1 MKKLLLAVAISIGLS
16 GIAHAEI
23 SNDSESQKL
32 SYWSSID
39 EKYAK
44 QVMEMTPQ
52 EALEIER
59 EKYSTREELFMAGL
73 FYYGDQKYQDKR
85 RALDLF
91 MASAD
96 DDFIPAI
103 FFAGKMLI
111 SGEGG
116 KSNMYMGQDML
127 ASIRGDYYYVD
138 KSNQILA
145 EMALSR
151 RDYTEAVK
159 YLSKIKSKESLYQIA
174 KIYEYRGE
182 KEVASLVYKEAIS
195 AGFVDAKIEMATR
208 LLEKGT
214 LNTKRAIGLLTEVAN
229 TGTDPNIV
237 GKAQTLLG
245 DIYFYGNQEMYANH
259 EEGVK
264 WYKKAANNNYVEG
277 MLKLQAVYLE
287 NEKDNRYR
295 LGSNKYY
302 LQDLSVKI
310 RKTIENEGRL

>member
-1 MKKLLLAVAISIGLS
+1 MKKLFLATAISIGIM
-16 GIAHAEI
+16 GISYAEVS
-23 SNDSESQKL
+23 SNSENQKL
-32 SYWSSID
+32 NYWNNID

-44 QVMEMTPQ
+44 QVIEMSSE

-59 EKYSTREELFMAGL
+59 EKYSTKEEFFIAGL
-73 FYYGDQKYQDKR
+73 FYYGDEKYQDKK
-85 RALDLF
+85 RALNLF
-91 MASAD
+91 LISAD
-96 DDFIPAI
+96 EDFIPAKY
-103 FFAGKMLI
+103 FAGKMLI

-116 KSNMYMGQDML
+116 KKNIYMGKDL
-127 ASIRGDYYYVD
+127 LSSIRGDYYYVE

-145 EMALSR
+145 EMALNEKN
-151 RDYTEAVK
+151 YNEAIK
-159 YLSKIKSKESLYQIA
+159 YLSKIKTKESLYQIA

-182 KEVASLVYKEAIS
+182 KEVANLIYKEAVT
-195 AGFVDAKIEMATR
+195 AGFVDAKIEMATI
-208 LLEKGT
+208 LLQKNR
-214 LNTKRAIGLLTEVAN
+214 LNTKRAIGLLKEVADG
-229 TGTDPNIV
+229 GTDPNLV

-264 WYKKAANNNYVEG
+264 WYKRASDNGFAEG

-302 LQDLSVKI
+302 LQDLSEKI
-310 RKTIENEGRL
+310 RKTIDNEVKL